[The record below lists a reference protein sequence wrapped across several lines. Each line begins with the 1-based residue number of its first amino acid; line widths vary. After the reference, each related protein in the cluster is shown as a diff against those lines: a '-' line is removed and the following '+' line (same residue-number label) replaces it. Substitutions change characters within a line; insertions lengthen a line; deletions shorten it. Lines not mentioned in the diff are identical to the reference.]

1 MCQFGILR
9 PRHNYFS
16 MYNIYKKNIL
26 SILGVKKMWK
36 GTLFKRRTPGNVI
49 ASVVQRAP
57 KEFSYY

>member
-1 MCQFGILR
+1 
-9 PRHNYFS
+9 